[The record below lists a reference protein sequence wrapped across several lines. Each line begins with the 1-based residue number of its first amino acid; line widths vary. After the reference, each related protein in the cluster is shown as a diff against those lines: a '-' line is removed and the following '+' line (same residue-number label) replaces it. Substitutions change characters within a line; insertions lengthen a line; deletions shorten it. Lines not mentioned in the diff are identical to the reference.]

1 MKHRILI
8 YGAGGLGR
16 EVAAMMIGSDTFEPA
31 GFLDDS
37 IPAGKV
43 IHGLKVMGTAEQLRR
58 MDVGQRLVVAL
69 GDPIL
74 KEQLVRRLA
83 SFNVTFQ
90 TIVHPGALLQDAQN
104 IRIGD
109 GCIIQA
115 GVIFTT
121 GITLGNHVLV
131 NLNCTVGH
139 DARIE
144 TCSSLMPGVNLAG
157 NVSIGESVLIG
168 SGVNVINSVSIGR
181 RTRVGA
187 GAVVIGDLPEGVL
200 AVGVPAVIK

>member
-90 TIVHPGALLQDAQN
+90 TIVHPVGEMVWFGPGDLQKPPRD
-104 IRIGD
+104 GD
-109 GCIIQA
+109 HLNRVQGRDDPLSRLRLARRVDRHEPFAAPRQMEQA
-115 GVIFTT
+115 GATFEDLQI
-121 GITLGNHVLV
+121 
-131 NLNCTVGH
+131 
-139 DARIE
+139 
-144 TCSSLMPGVNLAG
+144 
-157 NVSIGESVLIG
+157 SV
-168 SGVNVINSVSIGR
+168 VQKR
-181 RTRVGA
+181 
-187 GAVVIGDLPEGVL
+187 DLPKRL
-200 AVGVPAVIK
+200 AA